1 MEEFLSNGIVYC
13 IAYVISII
21 LGMVLYWGIETE
33 YGTVKRD
40 FNVNI
45 IIVVLIFIVSIISY
59 VSIILLSLS
68 IIVTYLMIICD
79 SDNEKYLKF
88 RGRFLKK
95 TTINLTELF
104 NKIKRHKEIKQQ

>member
-21 LGMVLYWGIETE
+21 LGMVLYWGFETE

-40 FNVNI
+40 FKVNI
-45 IIVVLIFIVSIISY
+45 IIVILIFIVSIISY
-59 VSIILLSLS
+59 VSIILLTLS
-68 IIVTYLMIICD
+68 IIATYLMTICD
-79 SDNEKYLKF
+79 SNNEKYLKF
-88 RGRFLKK
+88 KERFLKK

-104 NKIKRHKEIKQQ
+104 NKIKRHKEIKRQ